1 MTLAPRYPVPSDAL
15 CAIVEEC
22 GRRLHS
28 DHEDLVREVGGTGIE
43 VLPGEQLHDSSFP
56 VSVCYRTVSLV
67 SPVDL

>member
-28 DHEDLVREVGGTGIE
+28 DREDLVREVGGAGIE
-43 VLPGEQLHDSSFP
+43 VLPGEQHH
-56 VSVCYRTVSLV
+56 T
-67 SPVDL
+67 